1 MPRLSPFVGLVF
13 DPSRVG
19 PLERVTAP
27 PYDAISPEERSR
39 LRNASEANIVRLIL
53 SEERPGDDADRNKY
67 TRASDLLRSWRADGT
82 LVPTDGP
89 RIYPYEMRFR
99 FRGDARSVRGVIAAI
114 DLEPWG
120 GAILP
125 HERTMTAP
133 VEDRLSL
140 MRAVQT
146 NLSPIY
152 ALLAGPCAPLADAL
166 GDATR
171 TAPLAEVRDDAG
183 VRHRIWASEA
193 PSDLVEAVAAER
205 FLIADGHHRY
215 TMALRYRD
223 EMRALSGPGPWDSV
237 MMLVVDGAAEDPP
250 VLPIHRVLTDAA
262 IPPSGERVRDLEEVL
277 TMVDDE
283 TVTIG
288 TAAWEDAELVHRV
301 GRIAGEPPAVCAL
314 HDGLIAPL
322 GRVDLTYQPDAVAAE
337 EAVRDRRAASAIFLP
352 PTRVER
358 IRPIVERGERLPEKS
373 TYFWPKPRTGMVIRP
388 LDLAAD
394 APPATTDRPVPA
406 S

>member
-27 PYDAISPEERSR
+27 PYDAISPEERTR
-39 LRNASEANIVRLIL
+39 LHHASDANIVRLIL

-67 TRASDLLRSWRADGT
+67 TRAFGLLRSWRADGT

-99 FRGDARSVRGVIAAI
+99 FRGEARSVRGVIAAV

-125 HERTMTAP
+125 HERTMAAP

-152 ALLAGPCAPLADAL
+152 ALLGGPCAPLGEVL
-166 GDATR
+166 GDAATN
-171 TAPLAEVRDDAG
+171 APLAELTDEAG
-183 VRHRIWASEA
+183 VLHRLWSTDAHE
-193 PSDLVEAVAAER
+193 DLVKSVAAEL

-215 TMALRYRD
+215 TMALRYRE
-223 EMRALSGPGPWDSV
+223 EMRALRGPGPWDSV
-237 MMLVVDGAAEDPP
+237 MMLVVDGATEDPP
-250 VLPIHRVLTDAA
+250 VLPIHRVLANAA
-262 IPPSGERVRDLEEVL
+262 APPVGERVRDLEEVL
-277 TMVDDE
+277 TLVDDE
-283 TVTIG
+283 TVTVG
-288 TAAWEDAELVHRV
+288 TAGWEEGELVHR
-301 GRIAGEPPAVCAL
+301 AGLLGGKPPAVCAL
-314 HDGLIAPL
+314 HDEVIAALPEA
-322 GRVDLTYQPDAVAAE
+322 GVIYEPDAVAAE
-337 EAVRDRRAASAIFLP
+337 EAVRRRTATSAVFLP

-358 IRPIVERGERLPEKS
+358 IRAIVERGERLPEKS

-388 LDLAAD
+388 LDLAER
-394 APPATTDRPVPA
+394 ATTGRPVPT

>member
-13 DPSRVG
+13 DASRVG

-27 PYDAISPEERSR
+27 PYDAIPPEERTR
-39 LRNASEANIVRLIL
+39 LHHASGANIVRLIL

-67 TRASDLLRSWRADGT
+67 TRASDLLRSWRADGK

-89 RIYPYEMRFR
+89 RVYPYEMRFR
-99 FRGDARSVRGVIAAI
+99 FRGEARSVRGVIAAI

-120 GAILP
+120 GTIMP
-125 HERTMTAP
+125 HERTMAEP

-152 ALLAGPCAPLADAL
+152 ALLGGPCAPLEEVIVGASAAD
-166 GDATR
+166 
-171 TAPLAEVRDDAG
+171 PLAELTDEAG
-183 VRHRIWASEA
+183 VLHRLWSVAASA
-193 PSDLVEAVAAER
+193 DLMESVAAER

-215 TMALRYRD
+215 TMALRYRE
-223 EMRALSGPGPWDSV
+223 EMRALHGPGPWDSV
-237 MMLVVDGAAEDPP
+237 MMLVVDGATEDPP
-250 VLPIHRVLTDAA
+250 VLPIHRVLTDVAA
-262 IPPSGERVRDLEEVL
+262 PSVGERVRDLEETL
-277 TMVDDE
+277 ALVDDE

-288 TAAWEDAELVHRV
+288 TAVWEEGELVHRA
-301 GRIAGEPPAVCAL
+301 GRLHGEPPAVCAL
-314 HDGLIAPL
+314 HAEFTASL
-322 GRVDLTYQPDAVAAE
+322 RESHVTYQPDAVAAE
-337 EAVRDRRAASAIFLP
+337 EAVRSRTATSAVYLP

-388 LDLAAD
+388 LDLAER
-394 APPATTDRPVPA
+394 PTSGRPVPA

>member
-1 MPRLSPFVGLVF
+1 MPRLSPFVGLIF
-13 DPSRVG
+13 DPSRVDS
-19 PLERVTAP
+19 LERVTAP
-27 PYDAISPEERSR
+27 PYDAISPEERDR
-39 LRNASEANIVRLIL
+39 LHHASEANIVRLIL

-99 FRGDARSVRGVIAAI
+99 FRGEPRSVRGVIAAI

-125 HERTMTAP
+125 HERTMAAP

-152 ALLAGPCAPLADAL
+152 ALLGGPCPPLGEVLTDA
-166 GDATR
+166 AR
-171 TAPLAEVRDDAG
+171 TGPLAELTDEAG
-183 VRHRIWASEA
+183 VLHRLWSTEA
-193 PSDLVEAVAAER
+193 PEELVESVAAER

-215 TMALRYRD
+215 TMALRYRE
-223 EMRALSGPGPWDSV
+223 EMRALRGPGPWDSV
-237 MMLVVDGAAEDPP
+237 MMLVVDGDVEDPP
-250 VLPIHRVLTDAA
+250 VLPIHRVLANVA
-262 IPPSGERVRDLEEVL
+262 PPPVGERVRDLEEVL
-277 TMVDDE
+277 TLVNDE
-283 TVTIG
+283 TVTVG
-288 TAAWEDAELVHRV
+288 TAAWEEGELVHRA
-301 GRIAGEPPAVCAL
+301 GRLDGDPPAVCAL
-314 HDGLIAPL
+314 NDEVIASLPNAH
-322 GRVDLTYQPDAVAAE
+322 VSYQPDAVAAE
-337 EAVRDRRAASAIFLP
+337 EAVRGRTATSALFLP
-352 PTRVER
+352 PTHVER
-358 IRPIVERGERLPEKS
+358 IRPIVERGKRLPEKS

-388 LDLAAD
+388 LDLAE
-394 APPATTDRPVPA
+394 PSTRVRPVPA